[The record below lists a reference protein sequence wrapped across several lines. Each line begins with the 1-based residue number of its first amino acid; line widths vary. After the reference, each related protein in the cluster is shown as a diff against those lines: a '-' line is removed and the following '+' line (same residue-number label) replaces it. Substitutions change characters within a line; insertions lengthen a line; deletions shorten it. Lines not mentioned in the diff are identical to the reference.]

1 MDEHKKER
9 KPRALHLSENDK
21 QNILAKHDEG
31 LKPAQ
36 IEKFFRGKYTYFQVY
51 NTINP
56 RPVSDNA
63 VDKDGKVVPR
73 KIKAD
78 KIVTEMPDV
87 DLGDFSSFEKA
98 IEHQLAVIYQ
108 QLNSK
113 NLRLNDRTRLVQ
125 QLTNINFK
133 NKKLLMESY
142 LKSGNANLT
151 IAIMHELKPDITD
164 EEIILTFK
172 RAAEKVKQL
181 NK

>member
-1 MDEHKKER
+1 MEENKNSR

-21 QNILAKHDEG
+21 KNILDKYEEG

-56 RPVSDNA
+56 RPGSDKIVNEKSKL
-63 VDKDGKVVPR
+63 VEQ

-87 DLGDFSSFEKA
+87 ELGDFSSFEKA
-98 IEHQLAVIYQ
+98 IEHQLAVIYG

-113 NLRLNDRTRLVQ
+113 NIRLNDRAKLIK
-125 QLTNINFK
+125 QLSDINFK

-142 LKSGNANLT
+142 LKSGNANIT
-151 IAIMHELKPDITD
+151 IAIMQELKPDITD

-172 RAAEKVKQL
+172 RASEKVKQL